1 MSNILIF
8 VLGLVALVAVIALL
22 WYLYQTVRVMW
33 TYSSLLAI
41 AAIVFS
47 PLIHIAFYFIP
58 KDGFNKYE
66 KGLFKSYFTSVGALI
81 ALGVIATVTIP
92 TIEPQNTIVDEID
105 SSQPWE
111 WDIRAESQ
119 EEILA
124 LNHIDNRDTDKTE
137 ALHYEAIFQV
147 HPDADKIV
155 DSPEFA
161 LWLQEQTPEQYD
173 ITSKIL
179 KEGIASEVIYVLT
192 NFKSDLAS
200 SIDNDYQAR
209 ESNAQALAQRQYQ
222 EKRNREIESS
232 KSNNQRSYDQQR
244 PQQQLLT
251 NSASQANRQALP
263 SKNNLSYSERQE
275 REKTKA
281 LISQPIKGSQ
291 GLTRAQTE
299 ALVSLET
306 GQSMPSR
313 ASNSSSSAPAPS
325 NMTNCDGSGCW
336 DSNGTRY
343 NKGAGNTYF
352 PSTGGVCQNVG
363 GQMQCN

>member
-1 MSNILIF
+1 MGIGAS
-8 VLGLVALVAVIALL
+8 IALPNIESQ
-22 WYLYQTVRVMW
+22 YQTDII
-33 TYSSLLAI
+33 T
-41 AAIVFS
+41 
-47 PLIHIAFYFIP
+47 
-58 KDGFNKYE
+58 D
-66 KGLFKSYFTSVGALI
+66 
-81 ALGVIATVTIP
+81 
-92 TIEPQNTIVDEID
+92 QID

-124 LNHIDNRDTDKTE
+124 LNHIDNRDTAKNE

-147 HPDADKIV
+147 HPDADQIV
-155 DSPEFA
+155 DSPEFT
-161 LWLQEQTPEQYD
+161 LWLQQQTPEQYD

-192 NFKSDLAS
+192 NFKKDLAI

-209 ESNAQALAQRQYQ
+209 KNNAQALAKRQDQ

-232 KSNNQRSYDQQR
+232 KSNNQKSYDQQR
-244 PQQQLLT
+244 QQQLLA

-263 SKNNLSYSERQE
+263 SQNNLSYSERQE

-281 LISQPIKGSQ
+281 LISQPIKGSK

-299 ALVSLET
+299 ALVSLEK
-306 GQSMPSR
+306 GQPMPS
-313 ASNSSSSAPAPS
+313 NSQRNINSTPNNIA
-325 NMTNCDGSGCW
+325 NCDGSGCW
-336 DSNGTRY
+336 DNQGTRY

-352 PSTGGVCQNVG
+352 PSTGGSCQNIG
-363 GQMQCN
+363 GQMNCN